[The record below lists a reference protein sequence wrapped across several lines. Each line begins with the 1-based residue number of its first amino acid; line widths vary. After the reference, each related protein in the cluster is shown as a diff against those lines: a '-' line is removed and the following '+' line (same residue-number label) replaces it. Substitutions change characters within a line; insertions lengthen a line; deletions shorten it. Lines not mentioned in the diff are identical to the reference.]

1 MNRVW
6 KKFFLKL
13 AEPLGIILYICSAII
28 LAEYVRTVL
37 DYGKEGYFAIMAVMI
52 FVPILAV
59 ALRMTWRQAKYEVEC
74 ENRDM
79 LNTLKGK

>member
-13 AEPLGIILYICSAII
+13 AEPLGIVLYVSGTML
-28 LAEYVRTVL
+28 LAEYVATVL
-37 DYGKEGYFAIMAVMI
+37 EYGKEGYFAIIAVMI
-52 FVPILAV
+52 FIPVLAV
-59 ALRMTWRQAKYEVEC
+59 MLRMTWRQAKDEVER